1 MGKRTIAREVELLN
15 IIGQG
20 RFGQVWRA
28 ILRGELVAVKI
39 FLSREES
46 SWSREVEIYQTG
58 LLHHANIL
66 SFIAADNFGNFFIPR
81 KF

>member
-1 MGKRTIAREVELLN
+1 M
-15 IIGQG
+15 
-20 RFGQVWRA
+20 
-28 ILRGELVAVKI
+28 RGELVAVKI

-66 SFIAADNFGNFFIPR
+66 SFVAADNFGNYF
-81 KF
+81 